1 MGKIIDGKT
10 YKEVPI
16 NKIVINGQEI
26 KGHTISAEDT
36 AKGDEIRVTIFTE
49 NSDKNKAEE

>member
-1 MGKIIDGKT
+1 MEKIINGKT

-26 KGHTISAEDT
+26 NGHTISAEDT
-36 AKGDEIRVTIFTE
+36 AKGGEIRVTIFTE
-49 NSDKNKAEE
+49 NSSETKAE